1 MITGSAIEEDPSWP
15 RSPSAPGNANPVE
28 LYYEDHGAGAVV
40 EQPDRFSTPSRARP
54 PHGMGNDRDRGGGG
68 VSARRRRRRVGLF
81 DVIMLLIVVAVA
93 WLFLGQAG
101 IVPPLP
107 IGR

>member
-1 MITGSAIEEDPSWP
+1 M
-15 RSPSAPGNANPVE
+15 
-28 LYYEDHGAGAVV
+28 
-40 EQPDRFSTPSRARP
+40 
-54 PHGMGNDRDRGGGG
+54 
-68 VSARRRRRRVGLF
+68 ARRKRKAGMF
-81 DVIMLLIVVAVA
+81 DVIMLLILVAVA

>member
-1 MITGSAIEEDPSWP
+1 M
-15 RSPSAPGNANPVE
+15 
-28 LYYEDHGAGAVV
+28 
-40 EQPDRFSTPSRARP
+40 
-54 PHGMGNDRDRGGGG
+54 
-68 VSARRRRRRVGLF
+68 ARRKKRKTGLF
-81 DVIMLLIVVAVA
+81 DLVMLLIMVAVV